1 MVGVSARIGI
11 SKCGE
16 TPWAWLTPCRSRR
29 QPCVLLLSS
38 LYPWPVQLLGLFSLT
53 EYPELSL
60 AHLGLRVSYKKTS
73 PLGYK
78 WPCLAR
84 AWWADAVCDLGTG
97 FSSIFRVE
105 QGLDS
110 SLPPLTRWAR
120 HPFAG
125 HCLRNLPRGPAKDT
139 GFIFQIW
146 HLGDWYFAWAIRL
159 WLVLSLL
166 SYLNPGFEV
175 WGSMLDRFAC
185 NMVIYFIEDRVF
197 FSEF

>member
-11 SKCGE
+11 SRCGE
-16 TPWAWLTPCRSRR
+16 TPRAWLTPCRSRR

-125 HCLRNLPRGPAKDT
+125 HCLCNLPRGPAKDT
-139 GFIFQIW
+139 GFLSDLAFGRLVFCLSHKVMVGSQPSFLPQSRFW
-146 HLGDWYFAWAIRL
+146 SLGQYAR
-159 WLVLSLL
+159 
-166 SYLNPGFEV
+166 
-175 WGSMLDRFAC
+175 
-185 NMVIYFIEDRVF
+185 
-197 FSEF
+197 

>member
-1 MVGVSARIGI
+1 MFTGPKRRYPNHSSLFVPTSPGACLHTRASGALF
-11 SKCGE
+11 
-16 TPWAWLTPCRSRR
+16 PWARGTA
-29 QPCVLLLSS
+29 VLSS
-38 LYPWPVQLLGLFSLT
+38 QLALPGAANS
-53 EYPELSL
+53 
-60 AHLGLRVSYKKTS
+60 
-73 PLGYK
+73 
-78 WPCLAR
+78 AR